1 MQHILVIWNYDNPQ
15 HSVLDSVLNSVLDK
29 AIAMAVPFGAK
40 ISMAVF
46 GAPRPGREAREAVQA
61 IIAAAL
67 ARQPAPKLKV
77 SIEFVAHPDIAEWT
91 SQTVASRAIAL
102 VIKTG
107 DYSRK
112 VFHTPT
118 DWKLI
123 RQLTCPLLICSPK
136 KWKSKPCIL
145 ATVDVASRNAL
156 QQTINGKVLD
166 MAQQLAV
173 AGHSKLHVAYT
184 IAIAKALDALV
195 ITEPP
200 EVMRKKGVAATKKL
214 HNLLEQHGTSADA
227 AHVTAGDPVKEIA
240 SIAKKIKAELVIMGS
255 VGRKGVKG
263 KLLGNTAE
271 NIIKNLRT
279 DLLIIKP

>member
-1 MQHILVIWNYDNPQ
+1 MQHILVIWNYDNSQ
-15 HSVLDSVLNSVLDK
+15 NSVLDK

-46 GAPRPGREAREAVQA
+46 GAPRADKATKEALRAL
-61 IIAAAL
+61 ITAAL

-77 SIEFVAHPDIAEWT
+77 STEFVAHPDIAEWAL
-91 SQTVASRAIAL
+91 QAVASRAIDL

-112 VFHTPT
+112 IFHTPT

-145 ATVDVASRNAL
+145 ATVDAASRNKL

-173 AGHSKLHVAYT
+173 TGHSKLHVAYT

-200 EVMRKKGVAATKKL
+200 EVMRTKGVAATKKL
-214 HNLLEQHGTSADA
+214 HTLLEQQGTSTDA
-227 AHVTAGDPVKEIA
+227 THVTAGNPVKEI
-240 SIAKKIKAELVIMGS
+240 SRIAKKIKAELVIMGS

>member
-15 HSVLDSVLNSVLDK
+15 NSVLDK
-29 AIAMAVPFGAK
+29 AIAMAMPFGAK
-40 ISMAVF
+40 IRMAVF
-46 GAPRPGREAREAVQA
+46 GAPRPDKEAKEAIQA
-61 IIAAAL
+61 IITAAL
-67 ARQPAPKLKV
+67 ARRSAPKLK
-77 SIEFVAHPDIAEWT
+77 INPEFVEHLDIAEWIL
-91 SQTVASRAIAL
+91 QTAAFLHIDL

-118 DWKLI
+118 DWTLI

-145 ATVDVASRNAL
+145 ATVDAASRNSL

-166 MAQQLAV
+166 IAQQLAV
-173 AGHSKLHVAYT
+173 AGHSNLHVAYT

-214 HNLLEQHGTSADA
+214 HTLLEQQGTSADA
-227 AHVTAGDPVKEIA
+227 IHVTAGNPVKEIS